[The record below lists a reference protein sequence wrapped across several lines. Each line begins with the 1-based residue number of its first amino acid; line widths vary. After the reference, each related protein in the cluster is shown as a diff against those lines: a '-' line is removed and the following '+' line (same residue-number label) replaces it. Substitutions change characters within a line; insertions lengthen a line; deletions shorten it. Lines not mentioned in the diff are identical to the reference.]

1 MSWIHLNGKQEMEI
15 ADRVFSTSET
25 PKKTLGTSQ
34 ETTADIDAIWARMN
48 TSIIPSTLLALG
60 KAGKKEE
67 KIVEKASP
75 LKEQISETI
84 GVAANTQAVAPTEA
98 SIAED
103 MILIKR
109 TYEFAGE
116 TVTEEK
122 QVNKSSAEARLY
134 LAAVATHENP
144 STSTHDKKT
153 PLRRPKK
160 RTSMFEPPP
169 GDSPF
174 STPGA
179 KGKGTKLNTIEKS
192 KLDWAGYVDKEGIKD
207 ELEGAEKAKDGY
219 LGKMDFLDKMSA
231 KREGDISSLKKK

>member
-1 MSWIHLNGKQEMEI
+1 MEI
-15 ADRVFSTSET
+15 ADGVFSTRDT
-25 PKKTLGTSQ
+25 PKKTLVTSQ
-34 ETTADIDAIWARMN
+34 ETTVDIDAIWARMN
-48 TSIIPSTLLALG
+48 TSRIPSALPALG
-60 KAGKKEE
+60 KAGKQEEKKKVEIASEESPLEE
-67 KIVEKASP
+67 KI
-75 LKEQISETI
+75 SETT
-84 GVAANTQAVAPTEA
+84 GVASNAQAVAPEA

-122 QVNKSSAEARLY
+122 QVPKSSAEARLY
-134 LAAVATHENP
+134 LAAGAAHQNP
-144 STSTHDKKT
+144 STSTPNKKP

-169 GDSPF
+169 DDSLL

-219 LGKMDFLDKMSA
+219 LGKRDFLDKMSA
-231 KREGDISSLKKK
+231 KREGDISSLKRK

>member
-1 MSWIHLNGKQEMEI
+1 MEI
-15 ADRVFSTSET
+15 ADGMFSTSEK
-25 PKKTLGTSQ
+25 PKKTPVTSE
-34 ETTADIDAIWARMN
+34 ETTVDIDAIWARMN
-48 TSIIPSTLLALG
+48 ASKTPSALSALG
-60 KAGKKEE
+60 RANKNEE
-67 KIVEKASP
+67 KIAEKASEASP
-75 LKEQISETI
+75 LKDQTRETTS
-84 GVAANTQAVAPTEA
+84 VAANAQGVAPAEA

-116 TVTEEK
+116 TVAEKK
-122 QVNKSSAEARLY
+122 QVPKSSAEARLY
-134 LAAVATHENP
+134 LAAVAAQQNP
-144 STSTHDKKT
+144 TTSTPNQKP

-169 GDSPF
+169 DDSPL
-174 STPGA
+174 STAGS

-219 LGKMDFLDKMSA
+219 LGRMDFLDKMSA
-231 KREGDISSLKKK
+231 KREGDISTLKKK

>member
-1 MSWIHLNGKQEMEI
+1 MEI
-15 ADRVFSTSET
+15 ADGMFSTSEK
-25 PKKTLGTSQ
+25 PKKTPVTSE
-34 ETTADIDAIWARMN
+34 ETTVDIDAIWARMN
-48 TSIIPSTLLALG
+48 ASKTPSALSALG
-60 KAGKKEE
+60 RANKNEE
-67 KIVEKASP
+67 KIAEKDSKASP
-75 LKEQISETI
+75 LKDQTRETTS
-84 GVAANTQAVAPTEA
+84 VAANAQGVAPAEA

-116 TVTEEK
+116 TVAEEK
-122 QVNKSSAEARLY
+122 QVPKSSAEARLY
-134 LAAVATHENP
+134 LAAVAAQQNP
-144 STSTHDKKT
+144 TTSTPNKKP

-169 GDSPF
+169 DDSPL
-174 STPGA
+174 STAGS

-219 LGKMDFLDKMSA
+219 LGRMDFLDKMSA
-231 KREGDISSLKKK
+231 KREGDISTLKKK

>member
-1 MSWIHLNGKQEMEI
+1 MEI
-15 ADRVFSTSET
+15 ADGMFSTSEK
-25 PKKTLGTSQ
+25 PKKAPVTSE
-34 ETTADIDAIWARMN
+34 ETTVDIDAIWARMN
-48 TSIIPSTLLALG
+48 ASKTPSALSALG
-60 KAGKKEE
+60 RANKNEE
-67 KIVEKASP
+67 KIAEKASEASP
-75 LKEQISETI
+75 LKDQTRETTS
-84 GVAANTQAVAPTEA
+84 VAANAQGVAPAEA

-116 TVTEEK
+116 TVAEEK
-122 QVNKSSAEARLY
+122 QVPKSSAEARLY
-134 LAAVATHENP
+134 LAAVAAQQNP
-144 STSTHDKKT
+144 TTSTPNKKP

-169 GDSPF
+169 DDSPL
-174 STPGA
+174 STAGS

-219 LGKMDFLDKMSA
+219 LGRMDFLDKMSA
-231 KREGDISSLKKK
+231 KREGDISTLKKK

>member
-1 MSWIHLNGKQEMEI
+1 MGI
-15 ADRVFSTSET
+15 ADGIFFTSEK
-25 PKKTLGTSQ
+25 PKKTLVTS
-34 ETTADIDAIWARMN
+34 EEATVDIDAIWTRMN
-48 TSIIPSTLLALG
+48 TSKIPSALPALG
-60 KAGKKEE
+60 RANKKEE
-67 KIVEKASP
+67 KIAEKDSEASP
-75 LKEQISETI
+75 LKDQTRETTR
-84 GVAANTQAVAPTEA
+84 VAANAQGVAPAEA

-116 TVTEEK
+116 TVAEEK
-122 QVNKSSAEARLY
+122 QVPKSSAEARLY
-134 LAAVATHENP
+134 LAAVAAQQKP
-144 STSTHDKKT
+144 ASSTPNQKP

-160 RTSMFEPPP
+160 RTSMFEPTPD
-169 GDSPF
+169 DSPL

-219 LGKMDFLDKMSA
+219 LGRMDFLDKMSA
-231 KREGDISSLKKK
+231 KREGDISTLKKK

>member
-1 MSWIHLNGKQEMEI
+1 MEI
-15 ADRVFSTSET
+15 ADGMFSTSEK
-25 PKKTLGTSQ
+25 PKKTLVTSE
-34 ETTADIDAIWARMN
+34 ETTVDIDAIWARMN
-48 TSIIPSTLLALG
+48 ASKTTSALSALG
-60 KAGKKEE
+60 RANKNEE
-67 KIVEKASP
+67 KIAEKASEASP
-75 LKEQISETI
+75 SKDQTRETTS
-84 GVAANTQAVAPTEA
+84 VAANAQGVAPAEA

-116 TVTEEK
+116 TVAEEK
-122 QVNKSSAEARLY
+122 QVPKSSAEARLY
-134 LAAVATHENP
+134 LAAVAAQQNP
-144 STSTHDKKT
+144 TTSTPNKKP

-169 GDSPF
+169 DDSPL
-174 STPGA
+174 STAGS

-219 LGKMDFLDKMSA
+219 LGRMDFLDKMSA
-231 KREGDISSLKKK
+231 KREGDISTLKKK

>member
-1 MSWIHLNGKQEMEI
+1 MEI
-15 ADRVFSTSET
+15 ADGVFSTSEK
-25 PKKTLGTSQ
+25 PKKTFVKSQ
-34 ETTADIDAIWARMN
+34 ETTVDIDAIWARMN
-48 TSIIPSTLLALG
+48 TSKISSTLPASG
-60 KAGKKEE
+60 KAGKQEE
-67 KIVEKASP
+67 KKTEKVPEASP
-75 LKEQISETI
+75 LKDHISEATTS
-84 GVAANTQAVAPTEA
+84 GVVGNAQEMAFTEA

-103 MILIKR
+103 KILIKR

-116 TVTEEK
+116 TITEEK
-122 QVNKSSAEARLY
+122 QVPKSSAEARLY
-134 LAAVATHENP
+134 LAAVAAQQNA
-144 STSTHDKKT
+144 STSTPNKKN

-169 GDSPF
+169 DDSLL

-231 KREGDISSLKKK
+231 KREGGISSLKKK

>member
-1 MSWIHLNGKQEMEI
+1 MEI
-15 ADRVFSTSET
+15 ADGMFSTSEK
-25 PKKTLGTSQ
+25 PKKTLVTSE
-34 ETTADIDAIWARMN
+34 ETTVDIDAIWARMN
-48 TSIIPSTLLALG
+48 ASKTPSALSALG
-60 KAGKKEE
+60 RANKNEE
-67 KIVEKASP
+67 KIAEKASEASP
-75 LKEQISETI
+75 LKDQTRETTS
-84 GVAANTQAVAPTEA
+84 VAANAQGVAPAEA

-116 TVTEEK
+116 TVAEEK
-122 QVNKSSAEARLY
+122 QVPKSSAEARLY
-134 LAAVATHENP
+134 LAAVAAQQNP
-144 STSTHDKKT
+144 TTSTPNKKP

-169 GDSPF
+169 DDSPL
-174 STPGA
+174 STAGS

-219 LGKMDFLDKMSA
+219 LGRMDFLDKMSA
-231 KREGDISSLKKK
+231 KREGDISTLKKK

>member
-1 MSWIHLNGKQEMEI
+1 MEI
-15 ADRVFSTSET
+15 ADGMFSTSEK
-25 PKKTLGTSQ
+25 PKKTLVTSE
-34 ETTADIDAIWARMN
+34 ETTVDIDAIWARMN
-48 TSIIPSTLLALG
+48 ASKTPSALSALG
-60 KAGKKEE
+60 RANKNEE
-67 KIVEKASP
+67 KIAEKASEASP
-75 LKEQISETI
+75 LKDQTREATSVEANAQ
-84 GVAANTQAVAPTEA
+84 GVAPAEA

-116 TVTEEK
+116 TVAEEK
-122 QVNKSSAEARLY
+122 QVPKSSAEARLY
-134 LAAVATHENP
+134 LAAVAAQQNP
-144 STSTHDKKT
+144 TTSTPNKKP

-169 GDSPF
+169 DDSPL
-174 STPGA
+174 STAGS

-219 LGKMDFLDKMSA
+219 LGRMDFLDKMSA
-231 KREGDISSLKKK
+231 KREGDISTLKKK

>member
-1 MSWIHLNGKQEMEI
+1 MEI
-15 ADRVFSTSET
+15 ADGMFSTSEK
-25 PKKTLGTSQ
+25 PKKTLVTSE
-34 ETTADIDAIWARMN
+34 ETNVDIDAIWARMN
-48 TSIIPSTLLALG
+48 TSKIPSALSALG
-60 KAGKKEE
+60 RANKKEG
-67 KIVEKASP
+67 KIAEKASESSP
-75 LKEQISETI
+75 LKDQTRETTS
-84 GVAANTQAVAPTEA
+84 VAANAQGVAPAEA

-116 TVTEEK
+116 TVAEEK
-122 QVNKSSAEARLY
+122 QVPKSSAEARLY
-134 LAAVATHENP
+134 LAAVAAQQNP
-144 STSTHDKKT
+144 NTSTPNKKP

-169 GDSPF
+169 DDSPL
-174 STPGA
+174 STPGS

-219 LGKMDFLDKMSA
+219 LGRMDFLDKMSA
-231 KREGDISSLKKK
+231 KREGDISTLKKK

>member
-1 MSWIHLNGKQEMEI
+1 MNTSRIASALPALGETGKQEE
-15 ADRVFSTSET
+15 
-25 PKKTLGTSQ
+25 KKT
-34 ETTADIDAIWARMN
+34 
-48 TSIIPSTLLALG
+48 
-60 KAGKKEE
+60 E
-67 KIVEKASP
+67 KMPEASP
-75 LKEQISETI
+75 LQDHISEAVTTGVI
-84 GVAANTQAVAPTEA
+84 GNTQGAALTEA
-98 SIAED
+98 SIVD
-103 MILIKR
+103 DKILIKR

-116 TVTEEK
+116 TITEEK

-134 LAAVATHENP
+134 QAAVAAQQNTT
-144 STSTHDKKT
+144 TSTPLKKN

-169 GDSPF
+169 DDSAL

-231 KREGDISSLKKK
+231 KREGGISSFKKK

>member
-1 MSWIHLNGKQEMEI
+1 MEI
-15 ADRVFSTSET
+15 ADGMFSTSEK
-25 PKKTLGTSQ
+25 PKKTPVTSE
-34 ETTADIDAIWARMN
+34 ETTVDIDAIWARMN
-48 TSIIPSTLLALG
+48 ASKTPS
-60 KAGKKEE
+60 AGRANKNEE
-67 KIVEKASP
+67 KIAEKASEASP
-75 LKEQISETI
+75 LKDQTRETTS
-84 GVAANTQAVAPTEA
+84 VAANAQGVVPAEA

-116 TVTEEK
+116 TVAEEK
-122 QVNKSSAEARLY
+122 QVPKSSAEARLY
-134 LAAVATHENP
+134 LAAVAAQQNP
-144 STSTHDKKT
+144 TTSTPNKKT

-169 GDSPF
+169 DDSPL
-174 STPGA
+174 STAGS

-219 LGKMDFLDKMSA
+219 LGRMDFLDKMSA
-231 KREGDISSLKKK
+231 KREGDISTLKKK

>member
-1 MSWIHLNGKQEMEI
+1 MNTSRIASALPALGETGKQEE
-15 ADRVFSTSET
+15 
-25 PKKTLGTSQ
+25 KKT
-34 ETTADIDAIWARMN
+34 
-48 TSIIPSTLLALG
+48 
-60 KAGKKEE
+60 E
-67 KIVEKASP
+67 KMPEASP
-75 LKEQISETI
+75 IKDNISEAVTTGVI
-84 GVAANTQAVAPTEA
+84 GNTRGLAFTEA

-103 MILIKR
+103 KILIKR

-116 TVTEEK
+116 TITEEK

-134 LAAVATHENP
+134 QAAVAAQENAT
-144 STSTHDKKT
+144 TSTPLKKN

-169 GDSPF
+169 DDSAL

-231 KREGDISSLKKK
+231 KREGGISSFNKK

>member
-1 MSWIHLNGKQEMEI
+1 MEI
-15 ADRVFSTSET
+15 ADGMFSTSEK
-25 PKKTLGTSQ
+25 PKKTPVTS
-34 ETTADIDAIWARMN
+34 EDTTVDIDAIWARMN
-48 TSIIPSTLLALG
+48 ASKTPSALSALG
-60 KAGKKEE
+60 RANKNEE
-67 KIVEKASP
+67 KIAEKASEASP
-75 LKEQISETI
+75 LKDQTRETTS
-84 GVAANTQAVAPTEA
+84 VAANAQGVAPAEA

-116 TVTEEK
+116 TVAEEK
-122 QVNKSSAEARLY
+122 QVPKSSAEARLY
-134 LAAVATHENP
+134 LAAVAAQQNP
-144 STSTHDKKT
+144 TTSTPNQKP

-169 GDSPF
+169 DDSPL
-174 STPGA
+174 STAGS

-219 LGKMDFLDKMSA
+219 LGRMDFLDKMSA
-231 KREGDISSLKKK
+231 KREGDISTLKKK

>member
-1 MSWIHLNGKQEMEI
+1 MEI
-15 ADRVFSTSET
+15 ADGMFSTSEK
-25 PKKTLGTSQ
+25 PKKTPVTSE
-34 ETTADIDAIWARMN
+34 ETTVDIDAIWARMN
-48 TSIIPSTLLALG
+48 ASKTPSALSALG
-60 KAGKKEE
+60 RANKNEE
-67 KIVEKASP
+67 KIAEKASEASP
-75 LKEQISETI
+75 LKDQTRETTS
-84 GVAANTQAVAPTEA
+84 VAANAQGVAPAEA

-116 TVTEEK
+116 TVAEEK
-122 QVNKSSAEARLY
+122 QVPKSSAEARLY
-134 LAAVATHENP
+134 LAAVAAQQNP
-144 STSTHDKKT
+144 TTSTPNQKP

-169 GDSPF
+169 DDSPL
-174 STPGA
+174 STAGS

-219 LGKMDFLDKMSA
+219 LGRMDFLDKMSA
-231 KREGDISSLKKK
+231 KREGDISTLKKK